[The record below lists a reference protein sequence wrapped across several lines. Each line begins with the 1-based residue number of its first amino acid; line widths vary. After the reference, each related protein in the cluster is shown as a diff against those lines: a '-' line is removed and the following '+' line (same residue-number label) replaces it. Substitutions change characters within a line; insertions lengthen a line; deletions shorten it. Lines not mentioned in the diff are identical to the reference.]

1 MFSKLF
7 SGIRRD
13 FHRIL
18 TIAAVGVVMIL
29 GVDYLPPVAP
39 GQFSF
44 ASPLTYI
51 GGAFIAVA
59 VSHIMRRI
67 LFPGIDLRVFMRKAY
82 EHPVGAGLVA
92 AGICYVLATLIQA
105 NASLFVR

>member
-1 MFSKLF
+1 MR
-7 SGIRRD
+7 IRRE

-18 TIAAVGVVMIL
+18 TIGFIGWAMIK
-29 GVDYLPPVAP
+29 GADYIPKVEP

-44 ASPLTYI
+44 ASPITFI

-59 VSHIMRRI
+59 ASHVMRRI
-67 LFPGIDLRVFMRKAY
+67 LFPGIDLRVFMRKAF
-82 EHPVGAGLVA
+82 EHPIGAGMVA